1 MIAEKEKEQEEGEAP
16 KSPTQIVV
24 EGLSQIS
31 RTSTFLPKLG
41 VTAASKIARSTSA
54 AESRKHFQFES
65 TLSAEREEAARKQA
79 QLEAQIQAQQVALAE
94 NQNLLRQTQDQV
106 QVMHAKFDETNT
118 LLRAV
123 LNLQRGPADGSAGG
137 STGGSA

>member
-1 MIAEKEKEQEEGEAP
+1 M
-16 KSPTQIVV
+16 
-24 EGLSQIS
+24 
-31 RTSTFLPKLG
+31 
-41 VTAASKIARSTSA
+41 
-54 AESRKHFQFES
+54 HFQFQA

-79 QLEAQIQAQQVALAE
+79 LLEAHIQAQQVALAE
-94 NQNLLRQTQDQV
+94 KQNLLRQTQDQV

-137 STGGSA
+137 SA